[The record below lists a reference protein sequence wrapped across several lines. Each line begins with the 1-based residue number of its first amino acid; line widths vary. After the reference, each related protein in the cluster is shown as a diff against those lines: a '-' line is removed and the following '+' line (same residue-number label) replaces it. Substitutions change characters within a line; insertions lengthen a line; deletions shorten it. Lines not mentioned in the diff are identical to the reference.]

1 MKQGAGRVS
10 PSLIA
15 LCFGNFV
22 IGTGTLIVP
31 GMLPKLAEG
40 LGVTLPVAGQLI
52 TAFAFTVCIGAPLL
66 AAATSRYDR
75 RALLFWMQILFFA
88 GHAAAALT
96 SDFGPMVVV
105 RILTSVGAA
114 VFTAQA
120 AATAA
125 LLVPPE
131 RRGAAVAFVFLGW
144 AIASVV
150 GLPLGAYVG
159 ATWGWRTGFWMV
171 AAGSLAGAMAVRFYV
186 PAGLAVKH
194 VDASMWRG
202 IFSSAVLMAVV
213 GVTAL
218 QAAAQ
223 FSIYSYFVP
232 ATRDFLDASPKLVSG
247 VLLVFG
253 LMGVTGNAMSS
264 RLVDRVGAAN
274 VALASML
281 AMLAAH
287 VIWPFAVGS
296 LALFVAVVIAWGLG
310 CFAANSS
317 QQARLVGLSPQ
328 YAPVSLALNTSAIYL
343 GQAFGTA
350 AGGMLLAQ
358 RPGLPGYV
366 ALAWI
371 SIPTF
376 LAAIGLSLAAQRAVS
391 RS

>member
-1 MKQGAGRVS
+1 MS

-52 TAFAFTVCIGAPLL
+52 TAFAFTVCVGAPLL

-88 GHAAAALT
+88 GHAAAAQTSEFAPMVLVRVLT
-96 SDFGPMVVV
+96 S
-105 RILTSVGAA
+105 IGAA

-120 AATAA
+120 GATAA
-125 LLVPPE
+125 LLVAPE
-131 RRGAAVAFVFLGW
+131 KRGAAVAFVFLGW

-159 ATWGWRTGFWMV
+159 ATLGWRAGFWMV
-171 AAGSLAGAMAVRFYV
+171 AAGSLAGAAAVRSFV
-186 PAGLAVKH
+186 PASLAVKR

-232 ATRDFLDASPKLVSG
+232 AARDFLAASPALVST

-253 LMGVTGNAMSS
+253 VMGVTGNALSS
-264 RLVDRVGAAN
+264 RFVDRIGAAN
-274 VALASML
+274 VALASMV

-287 VIWPFAVGS
+287 LIWPFAVGS
-296 LALFVAVVIAWGLG
+296 LALFVALVVAWGLG

-317 QQARLVGLSPQ
+317 QQARLVALSPQ

-343 GQAFGTA
+343 GQALGTA
-350 AGGMLLAQ
+350 AGGVLLTQ

-371 SIPTF
+371 SVPMF
-376 LAAIGLSLAAQRAVS
+376 VAAIALSLAAQRATAVT
-391 RS
+391 